1 MAVKAEKAVKA
12 KEAEVPTEVIDK
24 VAEEPAPAKK
34 EAAPKKAAFFMY
46 LGPTIVGVIQHASI
60 YSGEDKALDAAI
72 EKFPRIKALLI
83 PDNRIAED
91 RINVTKPGT
100 RLYAEYHRLVN
111 ELKK

>member
-1 MAVKAEKAVKA
+1 MAVKKAR
-12 KEAEVPTEVIDK
+12 EAEIKAEEIVETVELP
-24 VAEEPAPAKK
+24 EEPAPAKE

-46 LGPTIVGVIQHASI
+46 LGPTILGVIQNASI
-60 YSGEDKALDAAI
+60 YTEKDQALEAAI
-72 EKFPRIKALLI
+72 AKFPRIKALLI
-83 PDNRIAED
+83 PDDRIAED